1 MIPFRYYGG
10 WEGDNGEERES
21 SKRILCQDLPSR
33 EVLELEK
40 DSFMTMVFGVSENLG
55 DKRDGTYSSK
65 VFFHIIYMSLCMFM

>member
-1 MIPFRYYGG
+1 MGRR
-10 WEGDNGEERES
+10 EGLPR
-21 SKRILCQDLPSR
+21 LCQDLPSR

-65 VFFHIIYMSLCMFM
+65 VFFYIIYMSLCMFM